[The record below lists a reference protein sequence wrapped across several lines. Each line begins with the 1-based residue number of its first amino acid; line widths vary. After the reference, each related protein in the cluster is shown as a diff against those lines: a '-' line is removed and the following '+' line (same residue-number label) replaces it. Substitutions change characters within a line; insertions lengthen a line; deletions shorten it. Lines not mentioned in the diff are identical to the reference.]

1 MAPST
6 SLAAPGAFSSQK
18 GSHNRPASPE
28 ESSPLPSPTPRPAH
42 SLRIS
47 GGEARLPFSRL
58 EIKRIVS
65 REFRLRGWGPEA
77 KLESFHP
84 ICSTHSF
91 SLRSEP
97 VLGTQWSPEASQ
109 AGRRHTHLY

>member
-1 MAPST
+1 MAAST
-6 SLAAPGAFSSQK
+6 PLAAPNAFSSQK
-18 GSHNRPASPE
+18 GSHKPPASPE

-42 SLRIS
+42 SLGIS
-47 GGEARLPFSRL
+47 GEEARLPFSRL

-65 REFRLRGWGPEA
+65 QEFRLRVWGPEG

-84 ICSTHSF
+84 ICSAHSF
-91 SLRSEP
+91 SLRLEP
-97 VLGTQWSPEASQ
+97 LLGTQWSPEASQ